1 MAKFQSAGVQLFL
14 LSLLALLVRLRRHAW
29 AKMMLAWVSWLA
41 CASRH
46 AWRNSHVT
54 CVLSAL
60 LNAMLLFGALI
71 LGRGSVRLP
80 LLISKVVLPSNRVVG
95 GYIFVFE
102 MPFNPCF
109 GGG

>member
-1 MAKFQSAGVQLFL
+1 
-14 LSLLALLVRLRRHAW
+14 
-29 AKMMLAWVSWLA
+29 
-41 CASRH
+41 
-46 AWRNSHVT
+46 
-54 CVLSAL
+54 
-60 LNAMLLFGALI
+60 MLLFGALI